1 MHCQNPQI
9 RIRGFCSSLRC
20 AVKLSERWRDEAHVV
35 LNWYPSLLTKSEA
48 DAYKNLSLEGKASV
62 ARNKKT
68 STLLRSA
75 KNKEKEAVKE
85 LKEGFEAFLKKV
97 LLRVEAEHQN
107 ELVRCPR
114 CRLICAPIAIVC
126 EHCCL
131 LLKK

>member
-1 MHCQNPQI
+1 MRP
-9 RIRGFCSSLRC
+9 
-20 AVKLSERWRDEAHVV
+20 VKLSDRWRGEAHIVF
-35 LNWYPSLLTKSEA
+35 NWYPSLLTKSEA
-48 DAYKNLSLEGKASV
+48 EAYKNLNLEGKAS
-62 ARNKKT
+62 AAKTSKT

-75 KNKEKEAVKE
+75 KSKEKEAVEK
-85 LKEGFEAFLKKV
+85 LKEGPDAFLKKTF
-97 LLRVEAEHQN
+97 LRVVAHHEN